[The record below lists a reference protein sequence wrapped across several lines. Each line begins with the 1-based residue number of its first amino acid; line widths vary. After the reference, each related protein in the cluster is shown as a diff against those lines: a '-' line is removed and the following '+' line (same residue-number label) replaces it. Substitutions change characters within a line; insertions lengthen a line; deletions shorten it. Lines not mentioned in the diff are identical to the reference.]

1 MTERLVLVVEDDDLL
16 RELIAAALEV
26 RGYTVQTAATIV
38 EAKRIFRAT
47 DPDGLVL
54 DVDLGPGP
62 NGFDFAQI
70 ARKEAPG
77 TGVVFLTQLPDPRFA
92 VENEQ
97 GLPTGIAYLRKS
109 ALADLNLLY
118 DALDAAMRGE
128 TTSQHRHDI
137 DKSRPFAALTVK
149 QIEVLHYMAS
159 GKSNA
164 QIAEARGTSLKATE
178 DAIRRAC
185 QAIGID
191 SSLEG
196 NSRTT
201 AVAKYLSVVG
211 TRSNIH
217 SAEVTH

>member
-1 MTERLVLVVEDDDLL
+1 MASRLVLVVEDDDLL
-16 RELIAAALEV
+16 RELIAAALDV
-26 RGYTVQTAATIV
+26 RGYAVQTAANVV
-38 EAKRIFRAT
+38 EAKKLFLAS

-62 NGFDFAQI
+62 NGFDFAAI

-109 ALADLNLLY
+109 ALADLNVLY

-128 TTSQHRHDI
+128 ATSTHRHDL
-137 DKSRPFAALTVK
+137 DKSRPFADLTVK
-149 QIEVLHYMAS
+149 QIEVLHHMAS

-196 NSRTT
+196 NSRAS

-211 TRSNIH
+211 TGPVNRRDQVS
-217 SAEVTH
+217 S

>member
-1 MTERLVLVVEDDDLL
+1 MTARLVLVVEDDDLL
-16 RELIAAALEV
+16 RELIATALEV
-26 RGYTVQTAATIV
+26 RGYAVQTAATIV
-38 EAKRIFRAT
+38 EAKRLFHAT
-47 DPDGLVL
+47 DPDGMVL

-62 NGFDFAQI
+62 NGFDFAQT

-109 ALADLNLLY
+109 ALADLNILY

-128 TTSQHRHDI
+128 STATHRHDL

-149 QIEVLHYMAS
+149 QIEVLHHMAS

-164 QIAEARGTSLKATE
+164 QIANVRGTSLKATE

-196 NSRTT
+196 NSRTS
-201 AVAKYLSVVG
+201 AVTKYLSVVG
-211 TRSNIH
+211 VKSIIGMDQV
-217 SAEVTH
+217 SS